1 MKQARVQAQD
11 LDQTGGFLN
20 SLIAQDGS
28 EKERPKPSPTESHN
42 GPRQA
47 NGRPKMPKVDHL
59 SRFSDPPAPPPQQ
72 PLPEKP
78 DAVPRHSPSDQVVSH
93 SPLRRSD
100 TEKPKPSAAGGSP
113 ITREP
118 SQILTLV
125 EALAA
130 AKKEIDSQGARVKEL
145 EDMLLQERTARESA
159 EERARKLEV
168 PPVKDSK
175 QESEV
180 EAAFTPPPELDEKA
194 ATEDSKD
201 TQVLGLDQPQTATKP
216 EQPSE
221 KEADLQPAVSSSD
234 SLQKRLDAMM
244 AEMDVMKQQLNE
256 YKQRA
261 ETAEDEKVNARKT
274 LAEMI
279 EKYRLERA
287 ETPGDKSK
295 EHRLEKDVDGVPTP
309 GPDGTTSS
317 EKLNSLVQARKPM
330 PSNHLKELESA
341 ATAFAKQRHRS
352 NVMDHSA
359 PYASMLGV
367 VLLGVGIMAYL
378 NGWQKIEK

>member
-1 MKQARVQAQD
+1 
-11 LDQTGGFLN
+11 
-20 SLIAQDGS
+20 
-28 EKERPKPSPTESHN
+28 
-42 GPRQA
+42 
-47 NGRPKMPKVDHL
+47 MPKVDHL

-78 DAVPRHSPSDQVVSH
+78 DAPPRHSPSDQVVSH

-100 TEKPKPSAAGGSP
+100 TEKPKPSAAGSSP
-113 ITREP
+113 ITRDS
-118 SQILTLV
+118 SQIITLV
-125 EALAA
+125 EALAT

-145 EDMLLQERTARESA
+145 EDMLHRERAARENA
-159 EERARKLEV
+159 EERARKLELS
-168 PPVKDSK
+168 PVKDPK
-175 QESEV
+175 LESEI
-180 EAAFTPPPELDEKA
+180 EAAFEPPPEQDDQA
-194 ATEDSKD
+194 APEDGGNIRS
-201 TQVLGLDQPQTATKP
+201 LGTDGSETAIGT

-221 KEADLQPAVSSSD
+221 IDADSQPPVLPADNLQ
-234 SLQKRLDAMM
+234 QRLDAMV
-244 AEMDVMKQQLNE
+244 AEMGQMKQQLSE

-261 ETAEDEKVNARKT
+261 ETAEGEKVNARKT

-279 EKYRLERA
+279 ERYRHERV
-287 ETPGDKSK
+287 ETSGDKSK
-295 EHRLEKDVDGVPTP
+295 EQLLERDIDGIPTP
-309 GPDGTTSS
+309 GTDGAISS
-317 EKLNSLVQARKPM
+317 KKLESFVAREPM
-330 PSNHLKELESA
+330 PSNNLKELESA

>member
-1 MKQARVQAQD
+1 MQAQD
-11 LDQTGGFLN
+11 LGQTGGFLN
-20 SLIAQDGS
+20 SMITQDGL

-47 NGRPKMPKVDHL
+47 NGRPKMPKIDHL

-78 DAVPRHSPSDQVVSH
+78 DAPPRHSPSDQVVSH

-118 SQILTLV
+118 SQILSLV

-145 EDMLLQERTARESA
+145 EDMLHRERSARECA
-159 EERARKLEV
+159 EERAKKLELS
-168 PPVKDSK
+168 PVKGPK

-180 EAAFTPPPELDEKA
+180 EAAFEPPPELDDQTTME
-194 ATEDSKD
+194 ESNDSQ
-201 TQVLGLDQPQTATKP
+201 TLGSDRSETAVRTT

-221 KEADLQPAVSSSD
+221 KDVVSQTAVSPAD
-234 SLQKRLDAMM
+234 SLQHRLDAMV
-244 AEMDVMKQQLNE
+244 AEMGVMKQQLNE

-261 ETAEDEKVNARKT
+261 ETAEEEKVHARKT

-279 EKYRLERA
+279 EKYRLERS
-287 ETPGDKSK
+287 ESPEDKSK
-295 EHRLEKDVDGVPTP
+295 GHRLEKEIDGIPTP
-309 GPDGTTSS
+309 GPDGALSS
-317 EKLNSLVQARKPM
+317 KKLGSLVANEPM
-330 PSNHLKELESA
+330 PSNNLKELESA